1 MSSNRY
7 DILFETVR
15 IGPVTAPNRFYQ
27 VPHCNGFGHRM
38 PHGMAA
44 MRGMKAEGGWGV
56 VCTEETEIHHSSDL
70 SPYFEGRIWDD
81 DDIPALALMT
91 EAVHK
96 HGALAGIELVYNG
109 IDAVNLYSRVPPLA
123 PRSMGVVGGSGYDP
137 VQTRRM
143 DREDIRNV
151 RKWHRQAALRA
162 KRAGFD
168 LIYCYAGHGMTAAI
182 QFISRRYNDRADE
195 YGGSLENR
203 VRFFRELIEE
213 TKEAVGD
220 TCAVAVR
227 FAVDELLGEDG
238 LTHQGEGHDVVAMLA
253 ELPDLWDVNVSGWSN
268 DSATSRFEMEGYQEK
283 YISFVKELTTK
294 PVVGVGRYT
303 SPDSMVSAIKR
314 GVMDFIG
321 AARPSIADPFL
332 PAKIREGRVE
342 DIRECIGCNI
352 CVTGDTRFV
361 PIRCTQ
367 NPTMGEEW
375 RRGWHPENISPR
387 KSDREVMVIGAGPAG
402 LECARALGQRG
413 YQVSLLEARKELGG
427 RVLRESALPGLNE
440 WRRVMDWRLTQIEKM
455 KNVSV
460 YPSSPMTAEEILE
473 SGAQNIILATGATWR
488 RDGVGRTL
496 WRPVPGHDLENVLS
510 PDDIMESGS
519 SSHSQGVLPLL
530 RKFASAVP
538 NFVIYDDDHYYMGG
552 VLAELLAMNGCK
564 VSLVTPAPM
573 VSYWSQFTL
582 EQERIQAKLMKLGV
596 KLYSQNVLG
605 EIGNNFVKLS
615 NTVSGEE
622 IELPRDGVI
631 LVSDRKPNDEVY
643 YALTPTLSRG
653 ERGIQSLRIIG
664 DAEAPNIIAQAVFAG
679 HLAAREFDEEKSRE
693 RRSRWKGFFEPPS
706 TRRPP
711 GILLDLCAL
720 GRLCGKNFT
729 TRVPNSGY
737 RAGRGRS
744 SPCRSIRRA
753 PSRAPHP
760 Q

>member
-1 MSSNRY
+1 MSNPY
-7 DILFETVR
+7 DILFKTVR

-38 PHGMAA
+38 PQGMAA

-56 VCTEETEIHHSSDL
+56 VCTEETEIHHTSDL

-81 DDIPALALMT
+81 GDIPTLKLMT
-91 EAVHK
+91 DAVHA
-96 HGALAGIELVYNG
+96 HGALAGVELAYNG
-109 IDAVNLYSRVPPLA
+109 IDAPNLYSRVPSLA

-151 RKWHRQAALRA
+151 RKWHREAALRA

-168 LIYCYAGHGMTAAI
+168 IIYCYAGHGMTAAI
-182 QFISRRYNDRADE
+182 QFILKRYNDRTDE

-203 VRFFRELIEE
+203 VRFFREMIED
-213 TKEAVGD
+213 TKDAVGD

-238 LTHQGEGHDVVAMLA
+238 LTHQGEGYDVVAMLA

-268 DSATSRFEMEGYQEK
+268 DSVTSRFGKEGHQEK
-283 YISFVKELTTK
+283 YISFVKGLTTK

-314 GVMDFIG
+314 GVMDFVG

-332 PAKIREGRVE
+332 PTKIKEGRIE

-375 RRGWHPENISPR
+375 RRGWHPEMIASK
-387 KSDREVMVIGAGPAG
+387 KSDKEVMIVGAGPAG
-402 LECARALGQRG
+402 LEAARALGQRG
-413 YQVSLLEARKELGG
+413 YEVTLLEARKELGG

-440 WRRVMDWRLTQIEKM
+440 WRRVVDWRLTQLKKM
-455 KNVSV
+455 KNVAL

-473 SGAQNIILATGATWR
+473 AGAQNIIIATGATWR

-496 WRPVPGHDLENVLS
+496 WNPIMGFDSGNVFT
-510 PDDIMESGS
+510 PDDLMDGKEVIGNWVN
-519 SSHSQGVLPLL
+519 GNV
-530 RKFASAVP
+530 
-538 NFVIYDDDHYYMGG
+538 VIYDDDHYYMGG
-552 VLAELLAMNGCK
+552 VLAELLAEQGCA
-564 VSLVTPAPM
+564 VSLVTSAPLI
-573 VSYWSQFTL
+573 SYWSQFTL
-582 EQERIQAKLMKLGV
+582 EQERIQSKLMRLSV
-596 KLYSQNVLG
+596 KLYTQNVVS
-605 EIGNNFVKLS
+605 EIREDSVKAT
-615 NTVSGEE
+615 NTISGDEM
-622 IELPRDGVI
+622 ELPSNSVV
-631 LVSDRKPNDEVY
+631 LVSDRRPNDSLY
-643 YALTPTLSRG
+643 QDLKPALEEG
-653 ERGIQSLRIIG
+653 KIKSLRIIG

-679 HLAAREFDEEKSRE
+679 HLAAREFDEDKIEGTPFKVE
-693 RRSRWKGFFEPPS
+693 R
-706 TRRPP
+706 
-711 GILLDLCAL
+711 I
-720 GRLCGKNFT
+720 
-729 TRVPNSGY
+729 
-737 RAGRGRS
+737 
-744 SPCRSIRRA
+744 
-753 PSRAPHP
+753 
-760 Q
+760 

>member
-1 MSSNRY
+1 MNNPY
-7 DILFETVR
+7 AILFETVR
-15 IGPVTAPNRFYQ
+15 IGPVVAPNRFYQ
-27 VPHCNGFGHRM
+27 APHCNGFGHRM

-44 MRGMKAEGGWGV
+44 MRGVKAEGGWGV

-81 DDIPALALMT
+81 DDIPALQLMT
-91 EAVHK
+91 EAVHR
-96 HGALAGIELVYNG
+96 HGALAGIELSYNG

-137 VQTRRM
+137 AQTRRM
-143 DREDIRNV
+143 DKEDIRNV
-151 RKWHRQAALRA
+151 RRWHREAALRA

-168 LIYCYAGHGMTAAI
+168 IVYCYAGHGMTAAF
-182 QFISRRYNDRADE
+182 QFISKRYNDRTDG

-203 VRFFRELIEE
+203 VRFFRELIED

-227 FAVDELLGEDG
+227 FAVDELLGEEG
-238 LTHQGEGHDVVAMLA
+238 LTHEGEGRDVVAMLA
-253 ELPDLWDVNVSGWSN
+253 ELPDLWDVNISGWNN
-268 DSATSRFEMEGYQEK
+268 DSATSRFDQEGYQEK
-283 YISFVKELTTK
+283 YISFVKQLTTK

-332 PAKIREGRVE
+332 PTKIKEGRIE

-375 RRGWHPENISPR
+375 RRGWHPESITPK
-387 KSDREVMVIGAGPAG
+387 KSDKEVMIIGAGPAG

-413 YQVSLLEARKELGG
+413 YQVTLLEARKELGG

-440 WRRVMDWRLTQIEKM
+440 WRRVVDWRLTQIGKM
-455 KNVSV
+455 KNVAA
-460 YPSSPMTAEEILE
+460 YPSSPMTAEDILE
-473 SGAQNIILATGATWR
+473 SGAQHLIIATGATWR

-496 WRPVPGHDLENVLS
+496 WKPIVGFDSENVFS
-510 PDDIMESGS
+510 PDDFLESG
-519 SSHSQGVLPLL
+519 GLPPTLQTQIQKL
-530 RKFASAVP
+530 ASGFHIAV
-538 NFVIYDDDHYYMGG
+538 YDDDHYYMGG
-552 VLAELLAMNGCK
+552 VLAELLAMSGCK

-596 KLYSQNVLG
+596 KLYPQNVVS
-605 EIGNNFVKLS
+605 EIRKDFVKLS
-615 NTVSGEE
+615 NVISGDKM
-622 IELPRDGVI
+622 ELPRDGVL
-631 LVSDRKPNDEVY
+631 LVSDRTPNDGVY
-643 YALTPTLSRG
+643 QTLRASTSGLDETSRPSAQR
-653 ERGIQSLRIIG
+653 ETIKSLRVIG

-679 HLAAREFDEEKSRE
+679 HLAAREFDEKKSEGTPFKVE
-693 RRSRWKGFFEPPS
+693 RV
-706 TRRPP
+706 T
-711 GILLDLCAL
+711 I
-720 GRLCGKNFT
+720 
-729 TRVPNSGY
+729 
-737 RAGRGRS
+737 
-744 SPCRSIRRA
+744 
-753 PSRAPHP
+753 
-760 Q
+760 